1 VRAKARRTDTASVKA
16 AVHAVPPIDS
26 TAPLITI
33 DKLTRRFGPMTVLN
47 ALSLAVARGERVS
60 LVGPNGSGKSTL
72 LRCVLGTVTP
82 TAGTVTVDGHRAGT
96 FAARSSIGVSLA
108 QERSFYLR
116 LSGREN
122 LILFARLRGLS
133 RRAASVRVAE
143 VTAEL
148 ELSEVAARRAD
159 RCSTGQLQQLAFARA
174 LLGEPPVLLL
184 DEPTRSLDHDARRRL
199 WAALDRRR
207 ASAVLFASHLD
218 EDVAACDRVFRLGT
232 APRSPAEAAA

>member
-1 VRAKARRTDTASVKA
+1 MRSAVRAVPLRGAIAPMV
-16 AVHAVPPIDS
+16 AVDR
-26 TAPLITI
+26 
-33 DKLTRRFGPMTVLN
+33 LTRTFGGLTVLDG
-47 ALSLAVARGERVS
+47 LSLAIEPGERVA
-60 LVGPNGSGKSTL
+60 LYGPNGSGKTTL

-82 TAGTVTVDGHRAGT
+82 TTGTVTVGGHRAGT
-96 FAARSSIGVSLA
+96 FAARSLIGVSLA

-133 RRAASVRVAE
+133 RRAAAARVDE
-143 VTAEL
+143 LTQEL
-148 ELSEVAARRAD
+148 ELRDVAARRTD

-184 DEPTRSLDHDARRRL
+184 DEPTRSLDHDARERM

-207 ASAVLFASHLD
+207 ERAVLMVSHLD
-218 EDVAACDRVFRLGT
+218 EDVESCDRVFRLGA
-232 APRSPAEAAA
+232 APGAAEVAA